1 MAHRSGKID
10 PTCASPS
17 SPSPSQLRNE
27 IGLHHDL
34 SLFCSS
40 SRCYSIIDPHPI
52 DADYPPIPSYCLAH
66 FSAFFSPKETF
77 SSSFQ
82 TQFRL
87 IRLILKFREDRFVHA
102 IFSNCST
109 AYSKH
114 VCPSLRSFFLCFAH
128 LVEPHRVHQFRAT
141 SASFD

>member
-40 SRCYSIIDPHPI
+40 SRCYSIIDPHSI

-66 FSAFFSPKETF
+66 FSAFFSLKELG
-77 SSSFQ
+77 FQ
-82 TQFRL
+82 VHSKPNFE
-87 IRLILKFREDRFVHA
+87 RLILKFREDRFVHA
-102 IFSNCST
+102 MFSNCST
-109 AYSKH
+109 ACSKH

>member
-52 DADYPPIPSYCLAH
+52 DADYPPIPSYCLLCILL
-66 FSAFFSPKETF
+66 PKRIGF
-77 SSSFQ
+77 SSSKPNFE
-82 TQFRL
+82 
-87 IRLILKFREDRFVHA
+87 RLILKFREDRFVHA

>member
-40 SRCYSIIDPHPI
+40 SRCYSIIDPI
-52 DADYPPIPSYCLAH
+52 DADYPPIPSHCLAH
-66 FSAFFSPKETF
+66 FSAFFSPKKLG
-77 SSSFQ
+77 FQ
-82 TQFRL
+82 VHSKPNFE
-87 IRLILKFREDRFVHA
+87 RLILKFREDRFVHA
-102 IFSNCST
+102 MFSNCST
-109 AYSKH
+109 ACSKH